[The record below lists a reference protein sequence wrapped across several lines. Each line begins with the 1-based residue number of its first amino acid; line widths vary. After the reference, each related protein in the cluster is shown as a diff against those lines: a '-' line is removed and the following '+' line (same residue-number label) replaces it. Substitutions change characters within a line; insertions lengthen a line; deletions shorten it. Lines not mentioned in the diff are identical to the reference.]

1 MAKIQPWSL
10 STLTRENDPGPWHES
25 GIWIF
30 SHNFN
35 LGLFI
40 DVSILGCSPHF
51 IPAIFS
57 IYSSSPYRSY
67 IEFRLGPAPESKQIS
82 AVQFSSL
89 AWKKALKFVY
99 KTLKAVWTN
108 YCMGSSSFSEFCSWI
123 PGCPMSTP
131 IFAGKGSDIS
141 SCLCSISISRSVS
154 GKCIPLWFSTRY
166 VQQIRES
173 RSIFRLEVMEL
184 QRNQGG
190 DWLGA
195 APKIPVIFGAYVY
208 ILCRTVKRSS
218 LGSVPLRDRG
228 K

>member
-10 STLTRENDPGPWHES
+10 STLTRKNDPGPCHES
-25 GIWIF
+25 VILIF
-30 SHNFN
+30 PHKFN

-40 DVSILGCSPHF
+40 GVSMLGCSPHF

-99 KTLKAVWTN
+99 EILKEVWTKH
-108 YCMGSSSFSEFCSWI
+108 CMGSSSFSEFCLRI
-123 PGCPMSTP
+123 PGWPMSTP
-131 IFAGKGSDIS
+131 RFAGKGSDIS
-141 SCLCSISISRSVS
+141 SCLCSISRSVFC
-154 GKCIPLWFSTRY
+154 KCTPLWIRTRC

-173 RSIFRLEVMEL
+173 RSMFRLEAMEL
-184 QRNQGG
+184 QCNQGG

-195 APKIPVIFGAYVY
+195 PPRIPVIFGAYVY
-208 ILCRTVKRSS
+208 MI
-218 LGSVPLRDRG
+218 G
-228 K
+228 